1 MAQQLQRAGHDVS
14 LLAILDTPAPGS
26 YRSVLSGDSVAVF
39 LTTIM
44 RGLGPYLW
52 DYEYLVAQ
60 ARMGS
65 SQQGMNGATSHASS
79 PLRFLHLI
87 RRRIE
92 RAAISAIVP
101 SESHLLLY
109 HPPAIRQMLDAFGRG
124 LIATLR
130 YRPRVF
136 SGSVTLLRTGD
147 QTIGGEQ
154 TALLGWDKL
163 ACSVKLS
170 MVPGNHMT
178 LLRRPYVT
186 ELARPLQMLL
196 DESRQYD
203 VMPHPASIM
212 R

>member
-1 MAQQLQRAGHDVS
+1 
-14 LLAILDTPAPGS
+14 
-26 YRSVLSGDSVAVF
+26 
-39 LTTIM
+39 
-44 RGLGPYLW
+44 
-52 DYEYLVAQ
+52 
-60 ARMGS
+60 
-65 SQQGMNGATSHASS
+65 
-79 PLRFLHLI
+79 
-87 RRRIE
+87 
-92 RAAISAIVP
+92 
-101 SESHLLLY
+101 
-109 HPPAIRQMLDAFGRG
+109 MLDAFGRG